1 MLKAPT
7 LNNMQTSQSSY
18 LSWLLC
24 FFATLLFPAEIMAN
38 STDSDQPMNIEA
50 NKVILKEKNG
60 ISRYLGN
67 VAITQGSRKISGDNI
82 TIFSDEN
89 NVTKVIIEGK
99 PASFSQLDD
108 NNEKIE
114 ASSHKMI
121 FYAKTDILVLE
132 TDAVLQQKDNIFRSD
147 KITYNTAKDII
158 TAGKKDGTDSERV
171 KITILP
177 QKDNDSPQ

>member
-1 MLKAPT
+1 
-7 LNNMQTSQSSY
+7 MQTSQSSY

-24 FFATLLFPAEIMAN
+24 VFAILLFPVAAMAK
-38 STDSDQPMNIEA
+38 STDGDQPMNIEA
-50 NKVILKEKNG
+50 NKVILKEKKG

-82 TIFSDEN
+82 TIFADDN
-89 NVTKVIIEGK
+89 NVTKVIIQGK
-99 PASFSQLDD
+99 PASFSQLND

-121 FYAKTDILVLE
+121 FHAKTEILILE
-132 TDAVLQQKDNIFRSD
+132 TDAVLQQKDNIFKSD

-158 TAGKKDGTDSERV
+158 TAGKKDGVDNERV

-177 QKDNDSPQ
+177 EKDNDTAQ